1 MPMIQQSSHTRAPPA
16 TSEFARFASAVATR
30 LNATERGWLY
40 ASNSPASLFSL
51 RPDQQQIRLDL
62 APFAAVTQPA
72 DAAPFFDNISTLTE
86 LIEAYRSAK
95 DSCTDEPDQQ
105 VHSYAEQYLEQR
117 VQAAHNNYSNA
128 DAQRIA
134 TWVKSLDRYAAV
146 KSIESLLDSHDN
158 LELFHLADQQG
169 WQVHFDHL
177 ALRCGSSQQQHA
189 ETMVQRL
196 QEQHGYV
203 SSHLTEQQYYLFDDG
218 WNAYPLYK
226 MLDNGQVI
234 RLFIDQSSA
243 DAPLQIIQH
252 WNRCYGFNPHHLA
265 LRFTRIENKQCHAVP
280 LLEVITALSSV
291 GLTALT
297 PTGFYTHG
305 LLEQVFLKPHRNSHV
320 PKILKA
326 ELASIDVN
334 LTRTI
339 ENGKLIELVSRRELP
354 TDMAQQ
360 LFTLYNIASEI
371 TQHPVSA
378 PVYPYFLP
386 AQAAHVIKTSVE
398 TQPQEPLHG

>member
-1 MPMIQQSSHTRAPPA
+1 MTEQTSHTRASPA
-16 TSEFARFASAVATR
+16 TLEFARFASAVATR
-30 LNATERGWLY
+30 LNATEKGWIY

-51 RPDQQQIRLDL
+51 RPDQQQTRLDL
-62 APFAAVTQPA
+62 TPFAAATQPA
-72 DAAPFFDNISTLTE
+72 DAAPFFDNINTLSE

-95 DSCTDEPDQQ
+95 ACCTNEPDQQ

-117 VQAAHNNYSNA
+117 LQTAHNNYSNA

-134 TWVKSLDRYAAV
+134 LWVKSLDRYAAV
-146 KSIESLLDSHDN
+146 KSVESLLDSHNN
-158 LELFHLADQQG
+158 LALFYLADQRG
-169 WQVHFDHL
+169 WQAHFDHL
-177 ALRCGSSQQQHA
+177 AIRCGSSQQQHA
-189 ETMVQRL
+189 ETMVRRL
-196 QEQHGYV
+196 QEQHDYV
-203 SSHLTEQQYYLFDDG
+203 SPHLADQQYYLFDDG

-280 LLEVITALSSV
+280 LLEVIDALSSG

-320 PKILKA
+320 PNALKA
-326 ELASIDVN
+326 ELASINAN

-360 LFTLYNIASEI
+360 FFTLYNITSEI
-371 TQHPVSA
+371 NNCVLSA

-386 AQAAHVIKTSVE
+386 AQAAHVIKTSME
-398 TQPQEPLHG
+398 TQPQEPRHG